1 MLGNIYNKLKII
13 KLWKLL
19 WISLVLSEV
28 FTAVMNAAMG
38 LLWWGRIDLDLLL
51 IGAVDA
57 FVVALMVTII
67 MILIFKA
74 IRDHEKKA
82 KEAFAD
88 INTRLQALINT
99 IPDMVIFK
107 DVEGRHVVVNRA
119 VEGVIGHAR
128 DEITGKTIEELLPP
142 HQAAACRKSDEEAMR
157 QSVPTQAEERI
168 VRRDGSVSYFDMVKA
183 PMVDDGGAVV
193 GLVAVGRDIT
203 ERKQIEWSLQQS
215 EEKFRTL
222 FESASDALFIVDR
235 EGHILDVNAVAY
247 ERLGYTREELL
258 SLHLSQLDSPSFA
271 AMVPERMERLKQ
283 YGRLAFESAHVR
295 KDGSVMPVEINA
307 RTMDLN
313 GKKVLFS
320 VIRDITER
328 KLAEQALQEKTRQ
341 LEDLTGDLEK
351 KVAEEIAVRMKNER
365 MMIQQSKLAA
375 MGEMLGAIAH
385 QWRQPLNVVGLI
397 VQRIEDAHDRGKLDK
412 EYLEETV
419 EKAMSQI
426 LRMSETIEDFRNF
439 YKPDKEK
446 TVFDAM
452 RAVGDVL
459 SLVSAQ
465 LAGDGIAYRLT
476 CHTHGKTFENE
487 ADVVL
492 CAEKSVEGFRNEFAH
507 VILNLVNNARD
518 AIIEKKARGG
528 IVASERGLLSF
539 DFYDANGKVIIKV
552 SDNGGGIPPEA
563 MGSIFDPYF
572 TTKETTTGTGL
583 GLYMSKV
590 VVEDHMQGTLSADN
604 AEGGAIFTIELP
616 HPEREAHHEHTTA
629 V

>member
-1 MLGNIYNKLKII
+1 MLDNIYHKLKRI
-13 KLWKLL
+13 KLWNLL

-38 LLWWGRIDLDLLL
+38 LLWWGRIDLGLLL

-57 FVVALMVTII
+57 FVVALVVTVI

-74 IRDHEKKA
+74 IRDQEKEA

-88 INTRLQALINT
+88 INTKLQALINA
-99 IPDMVIFK
+99 IPDMVVFK
-107 DVEGRHVVVNRA
+107 DVVGRHVVVNRA
-119 VEGVIGHAR
+119 VEEVTGHGR
-128 DEITGKTIEELLPP
+128 DEITGKIIEELLPP
-142 HQAAACRKSDEEAMR
+142 DPAAACRKSDEQAMR
-157 QSVPTQAEERI
+157 QSVPTRAEERI

-183 PMVDDGGAVV
+183 PMVDDGGAVI

-203 ERKQIEWSLQQS
+203 ERKQIEVSMKQS

-222 FESASDALFIVDR
+222 FESASDALFIVNL
-235 EGHILDVNAVAY
+235 EGLILDVNAIAY

-258 SLHLSQLDSPSFA
+258 SLHLSQLDPPSFA
-271 AMVPERMERLKQ
+271 AMIPERMKRLRQ
-283 YGRLAFESAHVR
+283 FGRVAFESAHVR

-307 RTMDLN
+307 KTMGLN
-313 GKKVLFS
+313 GKPVIFS

-328 KLAEQALQEKTRQ
+328 KQAEQALQEKTRQ
-341 LEDLTGDLEK
+341 LEDLTRNLEK
-351 KVAEEIAVRMKNER
+351 KVEEEIAIRMKNER
-365 MMIQQSKLAA
+365 MMMQQSKLAA
-375 MGEMLGAIAH
+375 MGEMLGAISH

-397 VQRIEDAHDRGKLDK
+397 VQRIEDAHARGKLDSA
-412 EYLEETV
+412 YLAETV

-426 LRMSETIEDFRNF
+426 LHMSKAIEDFRGF

-446 TVFDAM
+446 TLFDAM

-465 LAGDGIAYRLT
+465 LAADNIIYRLT
-476 CHTHGKTFENE
+476 CHTHERTFENE
-487 ADVVL
+487 ADIVF
-492 CAEKSVEGFRNEFAH
+492 CSENAVEGFKNEFEHA
-507 VILNLVNNARD
+507 ILNLVNNARD

-528 IVASERGLLSF
+528 IAASERGLLSF
-539 DFYDANGKVIIKV
+539 DFYDANDRVIIKV

-572 TTKETTTGTGL
+572 TTKETSKGTGL
-583 GLYMSKV
+583 GLYLSKV
-590 VVEDHMQGTLSADN
+590 IVEDHMQGKLSADN
-604 AEGGAIFTIELP
+604 TEGGVIFTIELP
-616 HPEREAHHEHTTA
+616 HPEREAHHESKNA

>member
-1 MLGNIYNKLKII
+1 MLANIYNKLKII
-13 KLWKLL
+13 KLWNLL

-38 LLWWGRIDLDLLL
+38 LLWWGRIDFDLLL

-57 FVVALMVTII
+57 FVVALVVTVI
-67 MILIFKA
+67 MIILFKV
-74 IRDHEKKA
+74 IRDHEKRA

-107 DVEGRHVVVNRA
+107 DIVGRHVVVNRA
-119 VEGVIGHAR
+119 VEEVTGHVR

-142 HQAAACRKSDEEAMR
+142 NPAAACRKSDEEAMR
-157 QSVPTQAEERI
+157 QNVPTQAEERI

-183 PMVDDGGAVV
+183 PMLDDGGAVI
-193 GLVAVGRDIT
+193 GLVVVGRDIT

-222 FESASDALFIVDR
+222 FESANDALFIVAM

-258 SLHLSQLDSPSFA
+258 SLHLSRLDPPSFA
-271 AMVPERMERLKQ
+271 ARIPERMERLKQ
-283 YGRLAFESAHVR
+283 YGRITFESAHVR

-307 RTMDLN
+307 RMMGLN
-313 GKKVLFS
+313 GKQVIFG

-328 KLAEQALQEKTRQ
+328 KQADQALREKTRL
-341 LEDLTGDLEK
+341 LEDLTRNLEK
-351 KVAEEIAVRMKNER
+351 KVAEEIAARMKNER
-365 MMIQQSKLAA
+365 MMMQQSKLAA

-397 VQRIEDAHDRGKLDK
+397 VQRIEDAYARGKLDR
-412 EYLEETV
+412 EYLEEKV

-426 LRMSETIEDFRNF
+426 LHMSKTIDDFRSF

-465 LAGDGIAYRLT
+465 LAADNIIYRLT

-487 ADVVL
+487 ADFVF
-492 CAEKSVEGFRNEFAH
+492 CDEKAVEGFRNEFEHA
-507 VILNLVNNARD
+507 ILNLVNNARD
-518 AIIEKKARGG
+518 AIIEKKAQGG

-552 SDNGGGIPPEA
+552 SDNGGGILPEA

-572 TTKETTTGTGL
+572 TTKETTKGTGL

-590 VVEDHMQGTLSADN
+590 IIEDHMHGKLSADN
-604 AEGGAIFTIELP
+604 TEEGVIFTIELP
-616 HPEREAHHEHTTA
+616 QSSLSSADA
-629 V
+629 CL

>member
-13 KLWKLL
+13 KLWNLL

-57 FVVALMVTII
+57 FVVALLVSII
-67 MILIFKA
+67 VLLIFKA

-82 KEAFAD
+82 NEAFAD

-107 DVEGRHVVVNRA
+107 DVVGRHVVVNRA
-119 VEGVIGHAR
+119 VEEVTGHAR

-142 HQAAACRKSDEEAMR
+142 DPAAACRRSDEEAMR

-183 PMVDDGGAVV
+183 PMVDDGGAVI
-193 GLVAVGRDIT
+193 GLVAVGRDIS

-222 FESASDALFIVDR
+222 FESASDALFIVDM

-258 SLHLSQLDSPSFA
+258 SLHLSQLDPPSFA
-271 AMVPERMERLKQ
+271 AMIPERMERLKQ
-283 YGRLAFESAHVR
+283 FGRIAFESAHVR

-307 RTMDLN
+307 RMMGLN
-313 GKKVLFS
+313 GKQMIFS

-328 KLAEQALQEKTRQ
+328 KQVEQVLQEKTRQ
-341 LEDLTGDLEK
+341 LEDLTRNLEK

-365 MMIQQSKLAA
+365 MMMQQSKLAA

-397 VQRIEDAHDRGKLDK
+397 VQRIEDAYARGKLDR

-426 LRMSETIEDFRNF
+426 LHMSKTIDDFRSF

-465 LAGDGIAYRLT
+465 LAADNIIYRLT

-487 ADVVL
+487 ADVVF
-492 CAEKSVEGFRNEFAH
+492 CAEKVVEGFRNEFEHA
-507 VILNLVNNARD
+507 ILNLVNNARD

-572 TTKETTTGTGL
+572 TTKETTKGTGL

-590 VVEDHMQGTLSADN
+590 IVEDHMQGKLSVDN
-604 AEGGAIFTIELP
+604 TEGGVIFTIELP
-616 HPEREAHHEHTTA
+616 HPERKAHHE
-629 V
+629 